1 MPERRNFLI
10 QSFYLLCLCFVVNY
24 RFLVGMF
31 LCEKDSLLDKLFLLL
46 FQLFRQII
54 NHLYEISTLLTLS
67 EDVILHSFVK
77 FLGFRDS
84 LLVKGLEAHLA
95 LNEWVEHS
103 GKLIEYW
110 LETLRKLV
118 DSLHVMFDFAALLL
132 VAISQINVCLC

>member
-95 LNEWVEHS
+95 LNE
-103 GKLIEYW
+103 
-110 LETLRKLV
+110 
-118 DSLHVMFDFAALLL
+118 
-132 VAISQINVCLC
+132 

>member
-1 MPERRNFLI
+1 MRCKFFYVSDLLFYNVVQLMYMCKQALLFFIVAHVCCSKFTQRMPERRYFLI

-31 LCEKDSLLDKLFLLL
+31 LCEKDSFLDKLFLLL

-77 FLGFRDS
+77 LLGF
-84 LLVKGLEAHLA
+84 
-95 LNEWVEHS
+95 
-103 GKLIEYW
+103 
-110 LETLRKLV
+110 
-118 DSLHVMFDFAALLL
+118 
-132 VAISQINVCLC
+132 